1 MAEIK
6 KVKQL
11 KKTETKNPLAKLPI
25 AKIGYIVFALAFSI
39 VLFIGLL
46 ILQDYLNNDITYVD
60 VIVAKKDIKQDE
72 IITEANV
79 EKYFST
85 VSINQLNDVSGSI
98 KDASELINQKARIDL
113 RMGEIVCDKDFKDL
127 NPYIDDL
134 ENPVQV
140 AISSSSLAAFNGGT
154 IRAGD
159 LVNISIVQSVATDT
173 EETVKVNTIDSM
185 DDADTENVT
194 EENEKDTGKNEET
207 KVTIEKKSVDYN
219 WQMEY
224 VYVSGVKD
232 SSGITIPNTDTS
244 TAASLIMIIIEKE
257 DAIALDNALNNSSQ
271 LRLAKVLYE

>member
-1 MAEIK
+1 
-6 KVKQL
+6 
-11 KKTETKNPLAKLPI
+11 
-25 AKIGYIVFALAFSI
+25 
-39 VLFIGLL
+39 
-46 ILQDYLNNDITYVD
+46 
-60 VIVAKKDIKQDE
+60 
-72 IITEANV
+72 
-79 EKYFST
+79 
-85 VSINQLNDVSGSI
+85 
-98 KDASELINQKARIDL
+98 
-113 RMGEIVCDKDFKDL
+113 
-127 NPYIDDL
+127 
-134 ENPVQV
+134 
-140 AISSSSLAAFNGGT
+140 
-154 IRAGD
+154 
-159 LVNISIVQSVATDT
+159 
-173 EETVKVNTIDSM
+173 M